1 MDKFYIFTLN
11 QDTCPASSVSQTRCE
26 DGELGGASGRGLS
39 PSIAWM
45 SWAGHKAS
53 LNLILFYVK
62 PGLQAPVRKEEESVN
77 CWM

>member
-1 MDKFYIFTLN
+1 MDKFSIFTLN
-11 QDTCPASSVSQTRCE
+11 RDTCPASSVSQTRCE
-26 DGELGGASGRGLS
+26 DGALGGASGRGLS

-45 SWAGHKAS
+45 SWAG

-62 PGLQAPVRKEEESVN
+62 PGLQAHAQKEEESVN